1 MDCIERSGSLSYN
14 IMIYSYLTVY
24 KKNISLFNIISI
36 FANNEKKTQ
45 FIYNFMHGW
54 G

>member
-1 MDCIERSGSLSYN
+1 MDCIERFGSLSYD

-24 KKNISLFNIISI
+24 KKIITLFNIISI
-36 FANNEKKTQ
+36 FVSNEKKMQ
-45 FIYNFMHGW
+45 FIYYSIHGC

>member
-1 MDCIERSGSLSYN
+1 MDCIERFGSLSYD

-24 KKNISLFNIISI
+24 KKIISLFNIISI
-36 FANNEKKTQ
+36 FTNNEKKTQ
-45 FIYNFMHGW
+45 FIYYSIHGC